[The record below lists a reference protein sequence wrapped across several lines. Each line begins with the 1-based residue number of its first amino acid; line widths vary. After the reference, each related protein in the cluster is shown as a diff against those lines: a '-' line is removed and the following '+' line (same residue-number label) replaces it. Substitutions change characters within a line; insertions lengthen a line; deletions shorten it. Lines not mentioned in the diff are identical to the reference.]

1 MEEKCYTVY
10 MHIFPNNKVYVGI
23 TCRKPK
29 YRWDNGNGYK
39 NNKYMTNAIQKYGW
53 NNIEHKILFTD
64 LMKEEA
70 ERKEI
75 ELIAFYKS
83 NQRKY
88 GYNILEG
95 GNAKDGLPEDIRK
108 IIALKHK
115 GKSLT
120 EEHKKKI
127 SEAEKGKKVS
137 KETCEK
143 ISIALKG
150 KPKSKEAIEKSKI
163 KKIGKPTWNKGK
175 HGIYTEEQLKK
186 MSINSK
192 KMWQKKEYR
201 EKMCK
206 KVICIELNII
216 FNSVTEAAKY
226 FNFSNNSHISECCKG
241 KLESCG
247 KYNGIKL
254 HWKYIKEE

>member
-10 MHIFPNNKVYVGI
+10 MHVFPNNKVYVGI

-95 GNAKDGLPEDIRK
+95 GNVKDGLPEDIRK

-127 SEAEKGKKVS
+127 SEAEKDKKVS

-150 KPKSKEAIEKSKI
+150 KPKSKEAIEKSRI
-163 KKIGKPTWNKGK
+163 KKIGKPT
-175 HGIYTEEQLKK
+175 
-186 MSINSK
+186 
-192 KMWQKKEYR
+192 
-201 EKMCK
+201 
-206 KVICIELNII
+206 
-216 FNSVTEAAKY
+216 
-226 FNFSNNSHISECCKG
+226 
-241 KLESCG
+241 
-247 KYNGIKL
+247 
-254 HWKYIKEE
+254 